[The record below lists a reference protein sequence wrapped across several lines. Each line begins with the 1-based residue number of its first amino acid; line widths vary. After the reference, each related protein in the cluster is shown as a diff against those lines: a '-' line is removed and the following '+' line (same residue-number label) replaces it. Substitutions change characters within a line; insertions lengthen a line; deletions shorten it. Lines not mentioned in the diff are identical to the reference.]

1 MHRNGRACLA
11 RTPGSN
17 QVSIRHQA
25 KKEGGMATRAYI
37 LIKVK
42 AGKTKDVVQAL
53 KRIPGVEQA
62 HSCFGRPDIIVFISV
77 QDERSLSDVVI
88 TKIHS
93 VDGVEETDTHI
104 VADT

>member
-1 MHRNGRACLA
+1 
-11 RTPGSN
+11 
-17 QVSIRHQA
+17 
-25 KKEGGMATRAYI
+25 MATKAYI

-62 HSCFGRPDIIVFISV
+62 HSCFGRPDIIMFINT
-77 QDERSLSDVVI
+77 QDERALSDVVI

-93 VDGVEETDTHI
+93 IEGVEETDTHI
-104 VADT
+104 VADA

>member
-1 MHRNGRACLA
+1 
-11 RTPGSN
+11 
-17 QVSIRHQA
+17 
-25 KKEGGMATRAYI
+25 MATKAYI

-62 HSCFGRPDIIVFISV
+62 HSCFGRPDIILFINT
-77 QDERSLSDVVI
+77 QDERALSDVVI

-93 VDGVEETDTHI
+93 IDGVEETDTHI
-104 VADT
+104 VADA

>member
-1 MHRNGRACLA
+1 
-11 RTPGSN
+11 
-17 QVSIRHQA
+17 
-25 KKEGGMATRAYI
+25 MATRAYI

-42 AGKTKDVVQAL
+42 AGKTKDVVHSL
-53 KRIPGVEQA
+53 KKIPGVEQA

-77 QDERSLSDVVI
+77 QDERALSDVVI

-104 VADT
+104 VADAS